1 MCGDRDGAHRQRD
14 EVVGELRLR
23 GRGGAQDVERGAD
36 DLRPDPV
43 ALQDCDPVPAY
54 HQAVPPSA
62 NGPDGLWLFELAPR
76 LTRLE
81 NAVLKEVDPPLTFRQ
96 YRVLRRIVEGHTTVT
111 AIGRLATITLPAV
124 SESIDGLVRR
134 GLLARQVDESDR
146 RSSVLTLTAQGE
158 RSLADADARLDEL
171 AVRILSE
178 LELDDRD
185 GLARGVSLVSARVTE
200 LLRDLA

>member
-1 MCGDRDGAHRQRD
+1 M
-14 EVVGELRLR
+14 
-23 GRGGAQDVERGAD
+23 
-36 DLRPDPV
+36 
-43 ALQDCDPVPAY
+43 
-54 HQAVPPSA
+54 PPSA

-146 RSSVLTLTAQGE
+146 RSSVLSLTAQGE
-158 RSLADADARLDEL
+158 RSLADADARLDDL
-171 AVRILSE
+171 AVRILGE